1 MKKKKIL
8 QIASC
13 RGAGIFDFH
22 ENVDHQMWMRTSFS
36 TLTDLRIGFESLYM
50 LNNTPQH
57 DMLHVEIPTLRY
69 CLGGSYQSAPNSLI
83 KINEHLHPEKNT
95 LNYQQFEKYMDHL
108 ISMVPGHVRFVI
120 QTAHNIQ
127 LSVHHYDMIKKNLL
141 DKNSSNMVRG
151 GGNTG
156 ESEEILAEKLTPC
169 RRFRN
174 RTDCENHVIK
184 YFNKHKHR
192 TIMLKASDIFNGWDS
207 EAVFDSSS
215 EQHVDTFHYNI
226 KATKHLK
233 KWVSDLNL

>member
-1 MKKKKIL
+1 MKKIL

-13 RGAGIFDFH
+13 RGAEIFSSH
-22 ENVDHQMWMRTSFS
+22 ENVDHQMWMRTPFS

-69 CLGGSYQSAPNSLI
+69 CLGRSYHADKLSSI
-83 KINEHLHPEKNT
+83 KINEHLHPEKST

-108 ISMVPGHVRFVI
+108 ISMVPDHVRFII
-120 QTAHNIQ
+120 QTSHNIQ
-127 LSVHHYDMIKKNLL
+127 LSDRHCNLIKQSIMNKKHKNL
-141 DKNSSNMVRG
+141 MG
-151 GGNTG
+151 GGDG
-156 ESEEILAEKLTPC
+156 VKEEILAEKLTPC
-169 RRFRN
+169 KRFRN

-192 TIMLKASDIFNGWDS
+192 TIMLKTSEIFNGWDS
-207 EAVFDSSS
+207 EAAFKSSND
-215 EQHVDTFHYNI
+215 QHVDTFHYNEE
-226 KATKHLK
+226 AANHLK